1 MSINENIQALLPNA
15 DSTKIT
21 ILVSL
26 AENYISN
33 YCDVEYSSDMDSIVV
48 LMVLEDYSKLGS
60 DGITSRSANGISEAY
75 MTDYSPKVISLL
87 NKYRNKKVKIY

>member
-21 ILVSL
+21 ILISL